1 MSAKFEAPGGA
12 LGSVVLV
19 VLCLEIKTSME
30 GHFGHG
36 QWSSCSSRLG
46 HFCLSLGHYW
56 GRVMPTAATLIKD

>member
-30 GHFGHG
+30 GHFGH
-36 QWSSCSSRLG
+36 LK
-46 HFCLSLGHYW
+46 
-56 GRVMPTAATLIKD
+56 VKAINV